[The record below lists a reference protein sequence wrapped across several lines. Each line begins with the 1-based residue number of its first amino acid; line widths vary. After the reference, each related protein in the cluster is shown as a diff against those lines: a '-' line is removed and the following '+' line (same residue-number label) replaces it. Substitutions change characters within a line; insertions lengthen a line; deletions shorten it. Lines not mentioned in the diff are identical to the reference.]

1 MKVLWLCNSPTA
13 RIQAELSDTVSP
25 MCGWQN
31 DIADILDES
40 SDIELSVVSLQNKQ
54 IEDIQ
59 IRWGS
64 NSTYIGIFFPNITT
78 TEYDDSLEYRFK
90 VVIDMIQPDIV
101 HIFGTEYMH
110 TLAMVR
116 AYNRPSRTVIHI
128 QGLVSEIA
136 KEYYAYLPNNVIYG
150 TLLSRFYQRHEIYR
164 EKAAF
169 EKRGVFEVEA
179 IKNVGHI
186 MGRTKW
192 DRECTHK
199 INSKARYH
207 HVEELLRKDFFEGQ
221 WNIDNCKQRTIFMTQ
236 GAYPIKGLHLALE
249 ALRMIKTHY
258 PDIELRV
265 AGTKLTLIH
274 KLGYRNLSYNRY
286 IDRLIT
292 KYELQDNVTFLGL
305 CDVSTVKQ
313 EMLNANI
320 YLLPSSMENS
330 SNSLGEA
337 ALLGVPIVASN
348 VGGTPSIIED
358 DVDGLLYPAKEID
371 LLAKHIM
378 SIIQNNEL
386 AERLS
391 QHAREMAHIRYNRE
405 RAIDQLMET
414 YDDIVN
420 EKEDMF
426 CI

>member
-1 MKVLWLCNSPTA
+1 MLWLCNSPTA
-13 RIQAELSDTVSP
+13 HIQEELGDTVSP

-40 SDIELSVVSLQNKQ
+40 SDIELTVVSLQNKQ
-54 IEDIQ
+54 LENIQ
-59 IRWGS
+59 IAWGN
-64 NSTYIGIFFPNITT
+64 NSTYIGIFLPDITT

-116 AYNRPSRTVIHI
+116 AYNRPIRTVIHI

-136 KEYYAYLPNNVIYG
+136 KDYYAFLPNNVIYG
-150 TLLSRFYQRHEIYR
+150 TFLSGFYQRHEIYR

-179 IKNVGHI
+179 IKNVGYI
-186 MGRTKW
+186 MGRTEW

-207 HVEELLRKDFFEGQ
+207 HVEELLRQDFFDGQ
-221 WNIDNCKQRTIFMTQ
+221 WNSDNCKQRTLFMTQ
-236 GAYPIKGLHLALE
+236 GAYPIKGLHLVLE
-249 ALRMIKTHY
+249 ALRIIKVYY

-265 AGTKLTLIH
+265 AGTKLTLIR

-313 EMLNANI
+313 EMLNTNI
-320 YLLPSSMENS
+320 YILPSSIENS

-348 VGGTPSIIED
+348 VGGTPSVIED
-358 DVDGLLYPAKEID
+358 EVDGLLYPAKEID
-371 LLAKHIM
+371 MLAKHIM
-378 SIIQNNEL
+378 SIIQNKEL

-405 RAIDQLMET
+405 KAINQLLET